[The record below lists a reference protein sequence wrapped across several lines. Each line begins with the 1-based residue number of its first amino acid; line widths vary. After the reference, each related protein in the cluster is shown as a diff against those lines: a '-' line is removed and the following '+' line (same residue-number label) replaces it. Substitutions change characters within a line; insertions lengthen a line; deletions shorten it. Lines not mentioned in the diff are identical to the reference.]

1 MIVGFFLLVA
11 IAVAIGIG
19 IIVWRD
25 MKTEDK
31 LSAVKTAGFAMVCC
45 LLALIVLSFIV
56 ILF

>member
-1 MIVGFFLLVA
+1 MIVAFFLLVA
-11 IAVAIGIG
+11 IATSIGIG

-31 LSAVKTAGFAMVCC
+31 WSTVKTAGFTMVCC
-45 LLALIVLSFIV
+45 LLAMIVLSFMV